1 MKYAWLRTTNA
12 PGIDGAPPLL
22 PNGFGREHWPRS
34 TAGFLPDNRDRSD
47 RILVERLASY
57 GATVVTGAVAGTS
70 VSDVGESS
78 PDRFTSTTISTTTAT
93 MATMAAI
100 TVPNPP
106 LFCVT

>member
-1 MKYAWLRTTNA
+1 MSRLTQTDLHKAAHSLNRRPRQT
-12 PGIDGAPPLL
+12 L
-22 PNGFGREHWPRS
+22 NGMTPSEKLA
-34 TAGFLPDNRDRSD
+34 AGFLPNNRDRSD
-47 RILVERLASY
+47 RLPVERLASY